1 MEQNFARNLVRMLSK
16 SINNF
21 FHGNSQHIKNMESRR
36 DYDIILLKFKQVATE
51 LPYFGRGENK
61 YKQVNPISK

>member
-1 MEQNFARNLVRMLSK
+1 
-16 SINNF
+16 
-21 FHGNSQHIKNMESRR
+21 MESRR